1 VDEVD
6 RVDLVDGQA
15 RIIDLGTPALI
26 LDLAV
31 LERNCAGMAER
42 AKRQGVRLRP
52 HLKTAKS
59 AEVASIAT
67 RGQFG
72 GITVSTVAEAA
83 YFAAHHYRDLT
94 YAVGI
99 APQKIPALAA
109 IQRRHDAI
117 ITLITDTVVG
127 ATVAAETAAM
137 EQSVFP
143 VLVEID
149 TGGGRGGIAP
159 DGPELIAVAEAVARS
174 RSLKLAGVLTHAGH
188 SYHARS
194 IDEIRSIAEQER
206 SGTVRAAERIITAA
220 GLPCETV
227 SVGST
232 PTMVYAE
239 RLDGV
244 TEIRPGVYTFF
255 DLDQVGLGVCT
266 EEDIAVSVLATVIG
280 HNRRSERILIDAG
293 ALALSKDLS
302 ASEFTSNIGF
312 GLVRPV
318 HGAVVPP
325 VHLFVAEVHQEHGL
339 IAAAEGE
346 LPWDSL
352 PIGAKVRILP
362 NHACLTVAPFD
373 RYHIDQGDG
382 LAGVE
387 WSKVSGW

>member
-6 RVDLVDGQA
+6 EMDRVDGVDGQA
-15 RIIDLGTPALI
+15 DLVTPALV

-31 LERNCAGMAER
+31 LERNCAAMAER
-42 AKRQGVRLRP
+42 ARRHGVRLRP
-52 HLKTAKS
+52 HLKTAKC
-59 AEVASIAT
+59 AEVATIAT

-72 GITVSTVAEAA
+72 GITVSTVTEAA
-83 YFAAHHYRDLT
+83 YFAGHHYRDLT

-109 IQRRHDAI
+109 IQRRHNAV
-117 ITLITDTVVG
+117 ITLITDTVAA
-127 ATVAAETAAM
+127 ATAAAESAAT
-137 EQSVFP
+137 ERSSFR

-149 TGGGRGGIAP
+149 TGGGRGGVAP
-159 DGPELIAVAEAVARS
+159 EGSELIAVAETIARS
-174 RSLKLAGVLTHAGH
+174 SSLKLAGVLTHAGH

-194 IDEIRSIAEQER
+194 IEEIRSVAEQER
-206 SGTVRAAERIITAA
+206 SGAVRAAERITAA

-239 RLDGV
+239 RLHGV

-266 EEDIAVSVLATVIG
+266 EDDIAVSVLATVIG

-293 ALALSKDLS
+293 ALALSKDVS
-302 ASEFTSNIGF
+302 ASEFTRNVGY
-312 GLVRPV
+312 GLIRPV
-318 HGAVVPP
+318 RGAVLPSVRMY
-325 VHLFVAEVHQEHGL
+325 VAEVHQEHGL
-339 IAAAEGE
+339 IAATEGE

-352 PIGAKVRILP
+352 PIGAQVCVLP

-373 RYHIDQGDG
+373 RYQVDRGDGQGDE
-382 LAGVE
+382 VWE
-387 WSKVSGW
+387 KIRGW